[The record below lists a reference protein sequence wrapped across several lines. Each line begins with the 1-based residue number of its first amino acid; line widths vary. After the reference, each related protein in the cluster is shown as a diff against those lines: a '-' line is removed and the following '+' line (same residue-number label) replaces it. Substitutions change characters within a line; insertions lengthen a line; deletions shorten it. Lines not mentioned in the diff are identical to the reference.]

1 MHYYQHHIGD
11 FLKDTANLDDHQ
23 LATYLRMIWSYY
35 GAEKPFEDD
44 CEGIAFAVRS
54 DEKTVR
60 LILKHYFELAEDG
73 WHHNR
78 CDREIEQYKAK
89 AGKAR
94 ESANARWKNAKAMR
108 PHSECSAN
116 ETKNDANQ
124 EPITNNQEPVETPLS
139 PTGEKPKPRR
149 KARLPDQFMVTKKM
163 WEWAQESAPAV
174 SLKSETENFCDYW
187 RGQGGTKEDWEA
199 TWRTWMRKAQK
210 DSERGGRAGGGFK
223 PFNKQA
229 ATEENNAR
237 VVREIM
243 EREAARMA
251 VGEPDKTLD
260 LGEPITLEGEF
271 VHAFG

>member
-23 LATYLRMIWSYY
+23 MATYLRMIWSYY
-35 GAEKPFEDD
+35 GSEKPFDDD

-60 LILKHYFELAEDG
+60 LILKHYFELTENE

-108 PHSECSAN
+108 THSERSAN
-116 ETKNDANQ
+116 EPKNDANQ
-124 EPITNNQEPVETPLS
+124 EPRTNNQEPENPPLI
-139 PTGEKPKPRR
+139 PQGEKKTASR
-149 KARLPDQFMVTKKM
+149 KSRLPDQFMVTKEM
-163 WEWAQESAPAV
+163 REWAQESVPAV
-174 SLKSETENFCDYW
+174 GLKVETENFCDYW
-187 RGQGGTKEDWEA
+187 RGQGGTKVDWVA

-210 DSERGGRAGGGFK
+210 DAERSGRQGGGFK

-229 ATEENNAR
+229 ATEENNQR
-237 VVREIM
+237 VVQEIM
-243 EREAARMA
+243 DREAARVA
-251 VGEPDKTLD
+251 GEAPNEVLD

-271 VHAFG
+271 IHAL